1 MINYPN
7 GKKFNGVKKEKTR
20 KINSSLST
28 AANRGMNLENDI
40 NKSNE
45 YYEINKIAFI
55 TKRPTPIN
63 IVKVDYSRGARII
76 DAYFEKQST
85 TDYNGVY
92 KGRYIDFEAKS
103 TMNKTSFPL
112 SNIYIHQINHLE
124 NVIEAGG
131 IAFFIIEFVTH
142 GEIYL
147 VDAKIIIDFFHN
159 EERKSIPYIYIKE
172 KCSLLKQALN
182 PRIDYIDAVD
192 KLYFNWF
199 AIHIDNTIIAFR
211 ILAFANFSPVS
222 N

>member
-7 GKKFNGVKKEKTR
+7 GKKYTSNKINKTR

-28 AANRGMNLENDI
+28 AANRGMNLESDI
-40 NKSNE
+40 NRSNE

-63 IVKVDYSRGARII
+63 IVKVDYSKGARII

-103 TMNKTSFPL
+103 TLNKTSFPL

-131 IAFFIIEFVTH
+131 IAFFIIEFVAH
-142 GEIYL
+142 GEIFL
-147 VDAKIIIDFFHN
+147 VDAKKIIDFFHN
-159 EERKSIPYIYIKE
+159 GERKSIPYNYIKE
-172 KCSLLKQALN
+172 KCLLIKQALN
-182 PRIDYIDAVD
+182 PRIDYIDAVN
-192 KLYFNWF
+192 KLYFKWF
-199 AIHIDNTIIAFR
+199 TMRFDNTIFTFW
-211 ILAFANFSPVS
+211 ILTFANFSPVS
-222 N
+222 Y